1 MRFNFLCLFLISRGN
16 ISLFRVSNHAVEGE
30 ARSFSLNSDFIFIS
44 LILLFIDQGD
54 LLHSYYGYTKSSNLQ
69 VRFISDHAS
78 SVRLRLEFFVVIVRL
93 WLDFRVMESEFWR
106 LHCFLYATELFREL
120 VRASFSRTILKPKW
134 RAFASPGE
142 NEITLGLAF
151 IATSIA
157 LISASIW
164 AFEVL
169 MLFFRIISWIT
180 HKDFEFL
187 YGVGHIRRNLITVNR
202 YDLLLIVLNIV
213 LIRHSNA

>member
-1 MRFNFLCLFLISRGN
+1 MIGGHISLSSSVSRMFLHSLPYYKCVSTSFAFFLISRGN

-93 WLDFRVMESEFWR
+93 
-106 LHCFLYATELFREL
+106 
-120 VRASFSRTILKPKW
+120 
-134 RAFASPGE
+134 
-142 NEITLGLAF
+142 
-151 IATSIA
+151 
-157 LISASIW
+157 
-164 AFEVL
+164 
-169 MLFFRIISWIT
+169 
-180 HKDFEFL
+180 
-187 YGVGHIRRNLITVNR
+187 
-202 YDLLLIVLNIV
+202 
-213 LIRHSNA
+213 